1 MASLGLIHPLGRCRY
16 RYRDKISIPSRTK
29 LVYIIKS
36 DYPREKGRGICCVQP
51 GRGREERSILEGWDG
66 DGEKVGRLRHPSRR
80 GRTTSRYPN
89 NNNTHSPLCGIVV
102 GISSLSAERELLL
115 IFRGPTPTI
124 AATLVRP
131 GSRIARRA
139 PLPESLV
146 PRVFMTPDP

>member
-1 MASLGLIHPLGRCRY
+1 MSN
-16 RYRDKISIPSRTK
+16 
-29 LVYIIKS
+29 
-36 DYPREKGRGICCVQP
+36 
-51 GRGREERSILEGWDG
+51 REEGGKSGAYWKGGTETGRFR
-66 DGEKVGRLRHPSRR
+66 EKVGRLRHPSRR